1 MCIFWVYLAQFQ
13 HRVSAILTLKT
24 LPKQKRLMN
33 ENRIYLLKWGGGGK
47 YVSFCWLQFLAYAI
61 NITEFLS
68 ILDQMADP

>member
-1 MCIFWVYLAQFQ
+1 MKIAFTYWSV
-13 HRVSAILTLKT
+13 
-24 LPKQKRLMN
+24 
-33 ENRIYLLKWGGGGK
+33 GGGGK

>member
-1 MCIFWVYLAQFQ
+1 
-13 HRVSAILTLKT
+13 
-24 LPKQKRLMN
+24 MN
-33 ENRIYLLKWGGGGK
+33 ENRIYLLKWGGGGGK